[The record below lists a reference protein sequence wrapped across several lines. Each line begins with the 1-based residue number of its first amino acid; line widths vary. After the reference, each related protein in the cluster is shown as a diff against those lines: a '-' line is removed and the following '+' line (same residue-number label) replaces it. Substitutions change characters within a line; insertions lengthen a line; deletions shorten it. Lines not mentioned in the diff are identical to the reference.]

1 MRTAAWE
8 TAPQRTLRDCSKE
21 AVGKIQDVRFWL
33 RGSSEQSSTHFTT
46 GFLLVTKGFSDFL
59 DMKGCKDWDE
69 EISS

>member
-46 GFLLVTKGFSDFL
+46 DFLLVTKGFSDFL